1 MYGTTSVPRKWECA
15 DLRNVFV
22 GTGELKTH
30 CTGAWMSRSARTR
43 ADCETVMRLTIWPG
57 SNASPSASSNSKP
70 TRKALPCDA
79 EWPAGI
85 LTTSRKSL
93 VFQRL
98 SMRLPCGLRRPD
110 QRRGHHQQHPGPD
123 HRKRREPHYRGH
135 FHHVK
140 SRHDL
145 APVGLPTPA

>member
-98 SMRLPCGLRRPD
+98 SMRLPWATAPQVEERLPISLYRHHAILGHRAVLAAGRRKVRDPAPIA
-110 QRRGHHQQHPGPD
+110 QG
-123 HRKRREPHYRGH
+123 
-135 FHHVK
+135 K
-140 SRHDL
+140 S
-145 APVGLPTPA
+145 TPAV